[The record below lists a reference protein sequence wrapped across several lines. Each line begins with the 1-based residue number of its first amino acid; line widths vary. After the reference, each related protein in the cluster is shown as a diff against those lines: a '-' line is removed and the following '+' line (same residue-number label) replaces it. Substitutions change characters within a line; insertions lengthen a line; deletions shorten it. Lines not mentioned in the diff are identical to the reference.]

1 MKKLII
7 ATAFILLA
15 GTAFSQTLKK
25 GNIIGV
31 HHLTVTLKPDV
42 TMDQYLDFTINTLFP
57 EAEKA
62 FPGVKAF
69 IMQGGSGGATN
80 DYATLFYFE
89 SGEVFSKYF
98 DAEDNLTIEGTAAM
112 EKLGPT
118 IEKLDEL
125 GTDTREEFGW
135 MIL

>member
-7 ATAFILLA
+7 VAAFILLA
-15 GTAFSQTLKK
+15 GVAFGQHLQK
-25 GNIIGV
+25 GVLLGV
-31 HHLTVTLKPDV
+31 HHMTITLKPNV
-42 TMDQYLDFTINTLFP
+42 TMDQYLDFTINNFIP

-62 FPGVKAF
+62 FPGLKAF
-69 IMQGGSGGATN
+69 IMQGGGGGATN
-80 DYATLFYFE
+80 DYASLFYFE

-112 EKLGPT
+112 EKLEPT